1 MTKEI
6 KKNSRNKGKRKFTVD
21 QMKSALVA
29 AGTINGAARILKCE
43 RRTVVSYIDSHDEL
57 KVAID
62 EARAVLLDTA
72 EDALMTNVGERHPA
86 SVFFVLKT
94 LGKQRGYVERLET
107 TGKDGGA
114 VESEMKV
121 TFVNA
126 KNKDD

>member
-6 KKNSRNKGKRKFTVD
+6 KENSRNKGKRKFTVD

-29 AGTINGAARILKCE
+29 AGTING
-43 RRTVVSYIDSHDEL
+43 
-57 KVAID
+57 
-62 EARAVLLDTA
+62 DTA

-126 KNKDD
+126 TNKDD